1 MHLSFFYFDA
11 WSFFGVSFKETKT
24 SLSHQC
30 FLILALIL
38 NFIIGPL
45 VAYGIG
51 CIFLDEEPFIF
62 LSFLMLVVTPCTNW
76 YLLSQN

>member
-1 MHLSFFYFDA
+1 MS
-11 WSFFGVSFKETKT
+11 
-24 SLSHQC
+24 
-30 FLILALIL
+30 ALIL